1 MSTISSQASE
11 PMASENNDPEV
22 VEKERK
28 VLELRRAGYTFDDI
42 ARSVG
47 YASPSGAFYALS
59 RALTRTL
66 QQPADELRK
75 MESDRLDRLQMAV
88 WARALQGD
96 PKAVDTVLKI
106 MDRRSRLL
114 GLDAPTKMQV
124 EATNY
129 DGSTI
134 DAEVAKLRLILESH
148 SSQPSALGEPT
159 SETGTTT
166 D

>member
-1 MSTISSQASE
+1 MSTISSQVSE
-11 PMASENNDPEV
+11 TMASENNDPEV

-148 SSQPSALGEPT
+148 SGEPGALGGPT
-159 SETGTTT
+159 GETGATA

>member
-47 YASPSGAFYALS
+47 YASPSGAFYALE

-66 QQPADELRK
+66 QQPADELR
-75 MESDRLDRLQMAV
+75 
-88 WARALQGD
+88 
-96 PKAVDTVLKI
+96 
-106 MDRRSRLL
+106 
-114 GLDAPTKMQV
+114 
-124 EATNY
+124 
-129 DGSTI
+129 
-134 DAEVAKLRLILESH
+134 
-148 SSQPSALGEPT
+148 
-159 SETGTTT
+159 
-166 D
+166 